1 MRVLNSYGMDL
12 NHVRTR
18 IHFLYRQW
26 LYSEGNPLPRDS
38 TGDVVVVECNR
49 YGFKTVVSSEACSYL
64 IGSGGKYLGAV
75 SFDTSDKD
83 IPNAIAD
90 IWLSSLFG

>member
-1 MRVLNSYGMDL
+1 MDL

-18 IHFLYRQW
+18 IHFLYRQF
-26 LYSEGNPLPRDS
+26 LYSAGNPLPRNS

-49 YGFKTVVSSEACSYL
+49 YGLRAVVSSEACSYL
-64 IGSGGKYLGAV
+64 IGEKDKYLGSV
-75 SFDTSDKD
+75 PFDTDGDD
-83 IPNAIAD
+83 IPNVIAD

>member
-1 MRVLNSYGMDL
+1 MDL
-12 NHVRTR
+12 NYVRTR
-18 IHFLYRQW
+18 IHHLYLDW
-26 LYSEGNPLPRDS
+26 LYSSGDPLPGDS

-49 YGFKTVVSSEACSYL
+49 YGLKAVVSSEACSYL
-64 IGSGGKYLGAV
+64 IGENGKYLGAV
-75 SFDTSDKD
+75 SFDTNDKD

>member
-1 MRVLNSYGMDL
+1 MDL
-12 NHVRTR
+12 NYVQTHTDCLFKQ
-18 IHFLYRQW
+18 FLY
-26 LYSEGNPLPRDS
+26 SDGNSLPEDS

-49 YGFKTVVSSEACSYL
+49 YGFKAVVSSEASAYL
-64 IGSGGKYLGAV
+64 IGENGIYLGAV
-75 SFDTSDKD
+75 SFDASDKD